1 MKSLPD
7 HDKINQFSAII
18 HKAELILI
26 VPHVNPDGDAIGAC
40 LALKG
45 VLDNMGKASRVI
57 VPNEFPEFLQWM
69 KGSGSVLDFE
79 ENEKEA
85 AALFEKANT
94 LFCLDFNDFGR
105 GEGMKGHLKKF
116 QGTRVLVDH
125 HPNPSVNCNLVFS
138 HPEIS
143 STCELLYMIFEEAG
157 LTRFADKDVAEAIF
171 TGMMTDTGNF
181 SYNASNPGTYHI
193 ISCLLKMGIDKDKV
207 HSNVY
212 HTFSESRWRLVGHSL
227 KEKMIILPQYRTG
240 YISLS
245 KKELEQF
252 DFQPGDTEGLVNYPL
267 MVKGIVFCALFL
279 EKDDE
284 IKVSLRSKG
293 NFPANKFSEKHFEG
307 GGHMNAAGGSSDLTL
322 DETVAKFEG
331 LLNEYKTDL
340 LNSF

>member
-1 MKSLPD
+1 MKSLLN

-69 KGSGSVLDFE
+69 KGSDVVIDYE
-79 ENEKEA
+79 KNEKEA
-85 AALFEKANT
+85 AALFEKADT

-105 GEGMKGHLKKF
+105 GEGMKGYLKKF

-125 HPNPSVNCNLVFS
+125 HPNPSVNCSLVFS

-143 STCELLYMIFEEAG
+143 STCELLFMIFEEAE
-157 LTRFADKDVAEAIF
+157 LKRFADKDVAEAIF

-193 ISCLLKMGIDKDKV
+193 ISCLLEMGIDKDKV

-227 KEKMIILPQYRTG
+227 KEKMVILHQYRTG

-245 KKELEQF
+245 KKELDRF

-307 GGHMNAAGGSSDLTL
+307 GGHMNAAGGSSKLTL